1 MKSIL
6 PILFL
11 FISGT
16 VFSQL
21 PDYVYNNKIRTPQ
34 LYAYGDQLA
43 YPVIRLNSNDK
54 LELSFDD
61 LDGDVKSYYY
71 TIQLCNA
78 DWTPAMVSQ
87 FDYVR
92 GFPQL
97 LISAYRFSSIALTKY
112 THYQAIIPDVNSAP
126 TVPGNFLLK
135 VFLDADT
142 SKLAFTRRFLVL
154 GSGVQIG
161 AQVLQPFNPQT
172 TNTNQKLQFVV
183 NTGNLS
189 ILDPTQQIRV
199 VVLQNH
205 RWDIA
210 VSNFKPS
217 IYSGSRFEY
226 NNDDDY
232 SFPAGKPWRW
242 LDIQSFRFQSDRVQR
257 AEYSKT
263 ATTILVKPDPDRSK
277 MPYYFYNDI
286 NGYYYVQTT
295 ESVNPFWQ
303 TDYAT
308 VRFSFVPDG
317 NAPYSDKD
325 VYLVGKMT
333 DYALSDETKMNF
345 NAERGMYELS
355 TFLKQGYY
363 NYAYVTVDHGDPDM
377 RPSFQFT
384 EGNFKDTE
392 NDYTIL
398 VYYRPL
404 GARADQLVGMATLN
418 SMPTN

>member
-1 MKSIL
+1 MKSL
-6 PILFL
+6 VPIFL
-11 FISGT
+11 VFISGT
-16 VFSQL
+16 SFGQL
-21 PDYVYNNKIRTPQ
+21 PDFVYNNRIRTPQ

-43 YPVIRLNSNDK
+43 YPVIRLNSNDR

-71 TIQLCNA
+71 TFQLCNA
-78 DWTPAMVSQ
+78 DWTPAQVSQ
-87 FDYVR
+87 LDYVR

-112 THYQAIIPDVNSAP
+112 THYQAIIPDVNSIP
-126 TVPGNFLLK
+126 TVAGNFLLK

-142 SKLAFTRRFLVL
+142 SRLAFTRRFLVL

-161 AQVLQPFNPQT
+161 AQVVLPFNPQT
-172 TNTNQKLQFVV
+172 TNTNQKLQFVI
-183 NTGNLS
+183 NTGNFS
-189 ILDPTQQIRV
+189 IMDPTQQLKV
-199 VVLQNH
+199 VILQNH

-210 VSNFKPS
+210 VSKFRPS
-217 IYSGSRFEY
+217 IYTGNTYQY
-226 NNDDDY
+226 NSDDDY

-263 ATTILVKPDPDRSK
+263 ATVILVKPDPERSRT
-277 MPYYFYNDI
+277 PFYFYNDI
-286 NGYYYVQTT
+286 NGYYYIQTT
-295 ESVNPFWQ
+295 ESVNPYWQ

-308 VRFSFVPDG
+308 VRFSYVPDG
-317 NAPYSDKD
+317 NIPYPDKD
-325 VYLVGKMT
+325 VYLLGEMT
-333 DYALSDETKMNF
+333 NYALTEETKMNF

-363 NYAYVTVDHGDPDM
+363 NYAYVTVDRDDPEK
-377 RPSFQFT
+377 RPSFQIT
-384 EGNFKDTE
+384 EGNWKDTE

-404 GARADQLVGMATLN
+404 GGRADQLVGMATLN
-418 SMPTN
+418 SMPSN

>member
-1 MKSIL
+1 MKFFL
-6 PILFL
+6 PILFIL
-11 FISGT
+11 FSGT
-16 VFSQL
+16 ADSQL
-21 PDYVYNNKIRTPQ
+21 PDYVYSNRIRTPQ
-34 LYAYGDQLA
+34 LYGYGDQLS
-43 YPVIRLNSNDK
+43 YPVIRLNSNDR

-71 TIQLCNA
+71 TFQLCNA
-78 DWTPAMVSQ
+78 DWTPAQVSQ

-112 THYQAIIPDVNSAP
+112 THYQAIIPDINSAP
-126 TVPGNFLLK
+126 TVPGNFLVK

-154 GSGVQIG
+154 GTGVQIG

-183 NTGNLS
+183 NTGNFS
-189 ILDPTQQIRV
+189 ILDPSQQLKV

-210 VSNFKPS
+210 VSKFKPS
-217 IYSGSRFEY
+217 IYTGSRFEY

-263 ATTILVKPDPDRSK
+263 ATTILVKPDPERSR

-295 ESVNPFWQ
+295 ESVNPYWQ

-308 VRFSFVPDG
+308 VRFSYVPEG
-317 NAPYSDKD
+317 NIPYPDKD
-325 VYLVGKMT
+325 VYLIGKMN
-333 DYALSDETKMNF
+333 DYALSDETKMTF

-363 NYAYVTVDHGDPDM
+363 NYSYVTVDRGDPDK
-377 RPSFQFT
+377 RPSFQLT

-404 GARADQLVGMATLN
+404 GGRADQLVGMATLN